1 MPEKI
6 DLNLDYNLSLD
17 QSDYDVK
24 AIYYDFG
31 KASITADSK
40 LQLDKLA
47 DVMKNNP
54 FSSLEVKAYADCRG
68 SEQTNMRLSIARSKA
83 VKDYLISKG
92 INSSRI
98 STESMGAT
106 NFVNNC
112 YKPEMCTE
120 EEHALNRRAEFNINF
135 EKTSSKKPL

>member
-6 DLNLDYNLSLD
+6 DLNIDYNLSLD
-17 QSDYDVK
+17 KSDYDVK

-31 KASITADSK
+31 KATITAVSK

-47 DVMKNNP
+47 EVMKNNP
-54 FSSLEVKAYADCRG
+54 VSSLAVKAYADCRG
-68 SEQTNMRLSIARSKA
+68 TEQTNMRLSIARSKS
-83 VKDYLISKG
+83 VKDYLVSKG
-92 INSSRI
+92 INGSRI

-112 YKPEMCTE
+112 YKAEMCSE
-120 EEHALNRRAEFNINF
+120 EEHALNRLAEFNINF
-135 EKTSSKKPL
+135 EKTTSKKPL